1 MAEVNRIGLR
11 KLWFQIH
18 KWIGILLASLFPD
31 NWGLSLAG
39 TLALIPIMVSAI
51 ATRSTLAAVGVAGI
65 VSLLA
70 FDLPYRLALPLAV
83 IAAIVA
89 GSMADLMVEHADL
102 RRIRKNQG
110 KSTGAAPGGDSR

>member
-1 MAEVNRIGLR
+1 VPGKEAYFWGMAVASWLSWQVSSI
-11 KLWFQIH
+11 
-18 KWIGILLASLFPD
+18 IGILLASLFPD

-51 ATRSTLAAVGVAGI
+51 ATRSTLAAVAVAGI

-83 IAAIVA
+83 IAAIAA
-89 GSMADLMVEHADL
+89 GSAADLLVERADL
-102 RRIRKNQG
+102 RRIRNR
-110 KSTGAAPGGDSR
+110 AGDSR